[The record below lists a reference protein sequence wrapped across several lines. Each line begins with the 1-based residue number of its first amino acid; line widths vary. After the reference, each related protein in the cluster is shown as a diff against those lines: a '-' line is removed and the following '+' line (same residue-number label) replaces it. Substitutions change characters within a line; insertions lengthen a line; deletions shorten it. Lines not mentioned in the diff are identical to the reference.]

1 MQLVFA
7 QGRAHHCRAGGGLL
21 PGTRLC
27 RRTQPL
33 RRASRA
39 AATLPSADAQARRQ
53 LAPAAADAPDHG
65 PIAPRPQ
72 SRRIDIP
79 QAAATAVAPYLP
91 TASRRDHRSARAR
104 PRRNLLTHG
113 ASGSPPHGHL
123 LRARPRRNLLT
134 HGTSGSPPQGHRRSA
149 RRNLLTH
156 ATTRSLTRLTAAL
169 ARWGPSSPTLLTA
182 ALAQWGPST
191 PPRPPPTPPQFCS
204 SSARSTLFPPALWGS
219 TRLCPARHAPLG

>member
-1 MQLVFA
+1 MVATCFCARRSASPPRGRRAAAPHALVP
-7 QGRAHHCRAGGGLL
+7 AHAA
-21 PGTRLC
+21 
-27 RRTQPL
+27 L

-39 AATLPSADAQARRQ
+39 AATLPSADARACRQ

-134 HGTSGSPPQGHRRSA
+134 HGTSGSPPHDHRRARTSA
-149 RRNLLTH
+149 AAPHLLTH
-156 ATTRSLTRLTAAL
+156 ATTRSPTHLTAAL
-169 ARWGPSSPTLLTA
+169 AR
-182 ALAQWGPST
+182 WGPST
-191 PPRPPPTPPQFCS
+191 PPRPPPTPPRFCS